1 VAKAPTKTTAAR
13 TRRVITPDNSI
24 DATLKFLGAKTPT
37 IDDVVAIRALT
48 RGHADPGQQRRA
60 ITYILG
66 QLCNIGGVT
75 FTGENTNTGAFRA
88 GAQAVGVTIAMIGDA
103 VLMRF
108 PIEEEKTNET

>member
-1 VAKAPTKTTAAR
+1 MAEPKATR

-24 DATLKFLGAKTPT
+24 DGTLKFLGAKAPT
-37 IDDVVAIRALT
+37 IDDVAAIRALT

-60 ITYILG
+60 VTYIMG

-75 FTGENTNTGAFRA
+75 FTGENTHTGAFRA
-88 GAQAVGVTIAMIGDA
+88 GAQAVGVSIAMIADA

-108 PIEEEKTNET
+108 PVEEEKTDET